1 MSTKKL
7 FANRVP
13 KRYGTFIAEDGSRYA
28 YINSSQGIKTGDN
41 FYLAK
46 KLPVPDHS
54 MYPWKYEIYP
64 IVIETERYTISGK
77 YYYWPKTWFGNGK
90 YIVEKIN

>member
-7 FANRVP
+7 FANRVA

-28 YINSSQGIKTGDN
+28 YINSSQGIKAGDN

-46 KLPVPDHS
+46 QLPVPDHS

-64 IVIETERYTISGK
+64 IVIETERYTINGK
-77 YYYWPKTWFGNGK
+77 YYYWPKTWFGNSR
-90 YIVEKIN
+90 YLVEKIK